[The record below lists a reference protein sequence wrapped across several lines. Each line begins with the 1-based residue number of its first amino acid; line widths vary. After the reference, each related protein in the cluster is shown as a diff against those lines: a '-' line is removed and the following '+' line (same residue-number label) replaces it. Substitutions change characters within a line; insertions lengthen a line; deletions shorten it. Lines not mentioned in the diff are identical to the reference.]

1 MKLVSRDTS
10 GTLGRNNGNGKGS
23 FGGRTK
29 IATGRQGHRSLF

>member
-10 GTLGRNNGNGKGS
+10 DTLWCDNGDDKGS

-29 IATGRQGHRSLF
+29 IATGRQGHKGLS